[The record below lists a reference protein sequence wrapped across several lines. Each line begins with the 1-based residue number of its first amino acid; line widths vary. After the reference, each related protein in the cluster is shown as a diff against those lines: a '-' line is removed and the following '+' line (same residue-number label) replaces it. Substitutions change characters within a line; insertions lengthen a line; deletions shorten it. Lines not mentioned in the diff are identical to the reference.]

1 MQVNQAGTT
10 TQVRIRVL
18 GPCLVLRGPT
28 QTWAQI
34 RLNNC
39 QFLTL
44 NSWVEFCL
52 HLRGRAK
59 VAMLTHRA
67 ALNSVSKAA
76 QALGCRTKGLNQEM
90 ETRITRSQ
98 SGNHSVV
105 VKWAII

>member
-1 MQVNQAGTT
+1 MQASQAGTT

-18 GPCLVLRGPT
+18 GLCLVLRGPT
-28 QTWAQI
+28 QTWVQI

-44 NSWVEFCL
+44 NSWVEFFL
-52 HLRGRAK
+52 LLRGRAK
-59 VAMLTHRA
+59 VAMLTHR

-105 VKWAII
+105 VKLAII